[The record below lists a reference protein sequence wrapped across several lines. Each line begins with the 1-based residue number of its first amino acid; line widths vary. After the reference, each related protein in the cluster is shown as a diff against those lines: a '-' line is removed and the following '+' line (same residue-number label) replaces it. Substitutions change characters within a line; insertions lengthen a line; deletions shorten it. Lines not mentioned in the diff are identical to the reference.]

1 MDQSTPKNCVACRP
15 NCLSCDSRGCTIC
28 SPGFLISA
36 EGNCYILQTRDPTCH
51 ASCKSCLP
59 TKKNSCLT
67 CNDPDHCIGSN
78 NRCSKCPATYTNN
91 NDPLQDAVMTF
102 NLVAVDERKLSYKIT
117 FSESRV
123 TVLQPY
129 SFSQVELWAFIYLEG
144 YRTPEDFSYTVFY
157 EEQTSTISV

>member
-1 MDQSTPKNCVACRP
+1 
-15 NCLSCDSRGCTIC
+15 
-28 SPGFLISA
+28 
-36 EGNCYILQTRDPTCH
+36 
-51 ASCKSCLP
+51 
-59 TKKNSCLT
+59 
-67 CNDPDHCIGSN
+67 
-78 NRCSKCPATYTNN
+78 
-91 NDPLQDAVMTF
+91 MTF

-144 YRTPEDFSYTVFY
+144 YRTPEDFSYTVVY